1 MAFRIHDVTIHLTPA
16 GAPGACTCGP
26 ASPGQERP
34 GCGGGSDP
42 NPGGPKPPGKPKP
55 KGTGQPKV
63 PAGDKNKRKAL
74 AFLRDQLRDALAP
87 PTP

>member
-1 MAFRIHDVTIHLTPA
+1 MAFRIHDVTVHLMIG

-34 GCGGGSDP
+34 GCGGASGAGP
-42 NPGGPKPPGKPKP
+42 AGPKPPAKPKPKGPGKPKP
-55 KGTGQPKV
+55 PG
-63 PAGDKNKRKAL
+63 GDNKRKAL
-74 AFLRDQLRDALAP
+74 GFLRDQLREALAP